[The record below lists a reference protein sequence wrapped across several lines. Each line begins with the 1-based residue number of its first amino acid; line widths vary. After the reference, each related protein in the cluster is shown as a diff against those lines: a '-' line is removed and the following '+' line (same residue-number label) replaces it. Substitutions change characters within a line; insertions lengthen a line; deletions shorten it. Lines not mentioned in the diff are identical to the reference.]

1 MATFKVKDKLTSL
14 IHFADIFNE
23 PVYLNMKGSRRLSS
37 SLGSLLSAA
46 LIIFLLSQ
54 GIMQSVSMFQR
65 DDAKIYQINELEDD
79 PTSVKINSTNNF
91 MFALQLSKYSNPLN
105 ISEGVPF
112 SFSATF
118 NQYIRFADGSR
129 IKYKNK
135 IYMAPCNASDFPE
148 NIYGKGVYEL
158 YNLQFAYCPK
168 YVDYRLSNGTCF
180 ANITV
185 DYPDCHTPLQYDV
198 KGSYLSLDFEFLQ
211 LNLQACTAKD
221 AQNWGWKCAPSA
233 TIQSLINHN
242 EYKFNLLYANN
253 VINPVYYEYP
263 NKTYIETLF
272 WELNPQLSKTAD
284 IFLDKVIV
292 QDYDSLWSTD
302 AYQNRTFYSIQPSSM
317 RELNVLQTTS
327 GTTLL
332 QWNIRRSSVSVVT
345 TRTYTKITDVMTNLG
360 GFAQAVMFIAAFLAM
375 GYVEYKYQ
383 MTLSNEFYD
392 FHLPDDPQ
400 AKPKKTPGKRK
411 NDYVEHVGSP
421 LQSPKSPII
430 EPEDKDEKEGK
441 EKLDSIEKVVDDYK
455 AKKAKRKPID
465 FTLWE
470 YAKMIG
476 RFVTCRRNNRDNVAE
491 KARDLVEE
499 ELDIIRVIQKLKE
512 IDKLKVL
519 LLNRYQREVF
529 NFIEKPLVTLDNDQP
544 IQLDNVLPDLSFELE
559 DTKDDDTNQ
568 PNQNLLLFNSR
579 EEFDNSSKY
588 SKLYMAYRYL
598 IEDQQPE
605 HEGYNRK
612 LLDMIGE
619 DLIKVF
625 ERVDLLIEDNPD
637 PRHFEEII
645 KSVFDRPGALNDEP
659 LPQN

>member
-1 MATFKVKDKLTSL
+1 MATRKVKDTLTSL

-37 SLGSLLSAA
+37 SLGSILSAA

-65 DDAKIYQINELEDD
+65 DDAQIYQINELEDD

-91 MFALQLSKYSNPLN
+91 MFALQLSKYSEVLD
-105 ISEGVPF
+105 ISKGVPF
-112 SFSATF
+112 SYSATF

-135 IYMAPCNASDFPE
+135 IYMAPCNKSDFPE
-148 NIYGKGVYEL
+148 SIFGKDVYEM
-158 YNLQFAYCPK
+158 YNLDLAYCPK
-168 YVDYRLSNGTCF
+168 YVDYRLANGTCF
-180 ANITV
+180 TNVSDT
-185 DYPDCHTPLQYDV
+185 YPDCHTPLQYDI
-198 KGSYLSLDFEFLQ
+198 KGSYLSLDFEFIQ
-211 LNLQACTAKD
+211 LNLQSCSSKD
-221 AQNWGWKCAPSA
+221 AQNYGWKCSPSA
-233 TIQSLINHN
+233 DISTLMNNN

-253 VINPVYYEYP
+253 VINPVYYETP

-292 QDYDSLWSTD
+292 QDYDSLWSSD
-302 AYQNRTFYSIQPSSM
+302 SYLNHTFYSIQPSSM

-392 FHLPDDPQ
+392 FQLPEQ
-400 AKPKKTPGKRK
+400 EEKPKAPKKSTPGNRK
-411 NDYVEHVGSP
+411 DDYMEQISP
-421 LQSPKSPII
+421 LSSPKTGII
-430 EPEDKDEKEGK
+430 GLEDKESPEEKEGK
-441 EKLDSIEKVVDDYK
+441 QQLDAIEKVVDEYK
-455 AKKAKRKPID
+455 EKKAKRKPID

-470 YAKMIG
+470 YVKMLARWI
-476 RFVTCRRNNRDNVAE
+476 TCRKNNQDNVAE

-559 DTKDDDTNQ
+559 ETKDDDTSK
-568 PNQNLLLFNSR
+568 PNQNFLLFN
-579 EEFDNSSKY
+579 
-588 SKLYMAYRYL
+588 
-598 IEDQQPE
+598 P
-605 HEGYNRK
+605 
-612 LLDMIGE
+612 
-619 DLIKVF
+619 
-625 ERVDLLIEDNPD
+625 
-637 PRHFEEII
+637 
-645 KSVFDRPGALNDEP
+645 
-659 LPQN
+659 